1 MIVTIKAE
9 WQRDGRG
16 MQCELVFEDPQRG
29 TVTLPAIL
37 VIDDDVEMS
46 ASEVGCTDDRSRLHM
61 PDSLSHQGH
70 GRDVQL

>member
-29 TVTLPAIL
+29 TVTLPATLI
-37 VIDDDVEMS
+37 IDEDDVETPQMLVKGPLKITAE
-46 ASEVGCTDDRSRLHM
+46 ASGLAGITLYSE
-61 PDSLSHQGH
+61 PA
-70 GRDVQL
+70 